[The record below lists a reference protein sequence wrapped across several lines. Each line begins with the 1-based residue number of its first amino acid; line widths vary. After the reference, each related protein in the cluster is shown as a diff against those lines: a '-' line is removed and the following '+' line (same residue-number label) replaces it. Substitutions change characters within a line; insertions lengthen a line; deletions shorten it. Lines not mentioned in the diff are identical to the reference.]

1 LDELDEL
8 DVVDELDEV
17 DALDDVD
24 VDEDVDP
31 DAPAPSLDEAL
42 DEALDDAPS
51 VVDFP
56 ASVVDDVDVDLDP
69 FESFT

>member
-1 LDELDEL
+1 MGLDQLDEL

-42 DEALDDAPS
+42 DDAPS
-51 VVDFP
+51 VLDVP